1 MQNTI
6 QGWKLNSVWNHSFLR
21 YVAKNV
27 GKPWRSEFGDW
38 CRLLRILIFWGELGL
53 RIPRLVGAR
62 GFRNFVLF
70 VGPRVRLKTV
80 MFSTR
85 FPDEAV

>member
-1 MQNTI
+1 MQNTL
-6 QGWKLNSVWNHSFLR
+6 QGWKLNSVGGRCF
-21 YVAKNV
+21 YVFSLKND
-27 GKPWRSEFGDW
+27 GKPLRSEVGNV
-38 CRLLRILIFWGELGL
+38 LHSPRILIFLGGTWITDFL
-53 RIPRLVGAR
+53 ASR
-62 GFRNFVLF
+62 GTCFRYFVLF